1 MNRLTEQKI
10 ILITQKTRLENLIT
24 RYNTAGQAKFYV
36 ESHGGSFD
44 DYILEDKLYRAA
56 VKKTVDFAETY
67 GRLQVIDRDF
77 IPNFI
82 FGENDLVIVVGRDGL
97 VVNTLKYLNKQK
109 LIGINPDPDRWDGVL
124 LPFRAD
130 EKTKIIP
137 ETVNNIRQV
146 KSVTFAQAKLNDGQ
160 SLIGVGDI
168 FIGQKTHVSARYE
181 LSIGN
186 LKETQSSSGIIVST
200 GLGATGWLKSIL
212 AGAEGINRYYKG
224 NSRLETES
232 NFKCDS
238 RCLYYSVR
246 EPYPSNSTGTQIV
259 FGKIKEREKLSI
271 TSYMPENG
279 VIFSD
284 GMEQDFLEF
293 NSGTKAEIGVCQKCG
308 NLVV

>member
-10 ILITQKTRLENLIT
+10 ILITQKTRLENLIK
-24 RYNTAGQAKFYV
+24 RYNTVGQAKFYV

-44 DYILEDKLYRAA
+44 DYVLEDKLYRTA
-56 VKKTVDFAETY
+56 VEKTVGFAETY
-67 GRLQVIDRDF
+67 GRLQVVDRDF

-82 FGENDLVIVVGRDGL
+82 FGEKDLVIAVGRDGL
-97 VVNTLKYLNKQK
+97 VVNTLKYLSSQK
-109 LIGINPDPDRWDGVL
+109 LIGVNPDPERWDGVL
-124 LPFRAD
+124 LPFKAD
-130 EKTKIIP
+130 DVSKIIP

-146 KSVTFAQAKLNDGQ
+146 KSVTFAEAKLNDGQ
-160 SLIGVGDI
+160 SIIGVNDI
-168 FIGQKTHVSARYE
+168 FIGQRTHMSARYE

-186 LKETQSSSGIIVST
+186 RKEAQSSSGIIVST

-212 AGAEGINRYYKG
+212 AGAEGISRYYQKS
-224 NSRLETES
+224 SRLKPES
-232 NFKCDS
+232 NFRCDS
-238 RCLYYSVR
+238 RCLYYTVR
-246 EPYPSNSTGTQIV
+246 EPYPSNSTGAQLV
-259 FGKIKEREKLSI
+259 FGKIQEKESLSI

-293 NSGTKAEIGVCQKCG
+293 NSGATAEIGICQKCG

>member
-10 ILITQKTRLENLIT
+10 ILITQKTRLENLIK

-44 DYILEDKLYRAA
+44 DYILEDKLYKAA
-56 VKKTVDFAETY
+56 VKKTVGFAETY
-67 GRLQVIDRDF
+67 GRLQVVDRDF
-77 IPNFI
+77 VPNFI
-82 FGENDLVIVVGRDGL
+82 FGEKDLVVVVGRDGL
-97 VVNTLKYLNKQK
+97 VANTLKYLGSQK

-124 LPFRAD
+124 LPFKAD
-130 EKTKIIP
+130 DVSKIIP

-146 KSVTFAQAKLNDGQ
+146 KSVTFAEAKLNDGQ
-160 SLIGVGDI
+160 SIIGVNDI
-168 FIGQKTHVSARYE
+168 FIGQRTHVSARYE
-181 LSIGN
+181 LSIGS

-212 AGAEGINRYYKG
+212 AGAEGISRYYQGSSLFKP
-224 NSRLETES
+224 EM
-232 NFKCDS
+232 NFGCDS
-238 RCLYYSVR
+238 RYLYYTVR
-246 EPYPSNSTGTQIV
+246 EPYPSNSTGAQMV
-259 FGKIKEREKLSI
+259 FGKIEEKESLSI

-293 NSGTKAEIGVCQKCG
+293 NSGTTAEIGVCQKCG
-308 NLVV
+308 NMVV

>member
-10 ILITQKTRLENLIT
+10 ILITQKTRLENLIK
-24 RYNTAGQAKFYV
+24 RYNTAGQARFYV

-44 DYILEDKLYRAA
+44 DYVLEDKLYKAA
-56 VKKTVDFAETY
+56 VKKTVGFAETY
-67 GRLQVIDRDF
+67 GRLQVVDRDF

-82 FGENDLVIVVGRDGL
+82 FGENDLVVAIGRDGL
-97 VVNTLKYLNKQK
+97 VVNTLKYLGSQK

-124 LPFRAD
+124 LPFKAD
-130 EKTKIIP
+130 DVSKVIS

-146 KSVTFAQAKLNDGQ
+146 KSVTFAEAKLNDGQ
-160 SLIGVGDI
+160 SIIGVNDI
-168 FIGQKTHVSARYE
+168 FIGQRTHVSARYE

-200 GLGATGWLKSIL
+200 GLGGTGWLKSIL
-212 AGAEGINRYYKG
+212 AGAEGISRYYQG
-224 NSRLETES
+224 NSLFKPEI
-232 NFKCDS
+232 NFRCDS
-238 RCLYYSVR
+238 RFLYYTVR
-246 EPYPSNSTGTQIV
+246 EPYPSHSTGAQMV
-259 FGKIKEREKLSI
+259 FGKIEENESLSI
-271 TSYMPENG
+271 TSYMSENG

-293 NSGTKAEIGVCQKCG
+293 NSGTTAEIGICQKCG